1 MRIHAAGALLDG
13 HLTTP
18 AAAPALVLFTQ
29 SSPRDDAVA
38 GVLHDRGMA
47 TLLIEPLTPP
57 ERADE
62 GRRFDVDLL
71 ADRVIGVL
79 RKLRAQPVTARLPIG
94 LFGAGVN
101 AAAALVAAAAR
112 PGDVQAVVTRGGR
125 ADLAGGAL
133 AQLQAPTLLIVGERD
148 PRLRTLNEEAR
159 RVMRSRADLCVIPD
173 GDRFFSDPEALR
185 QVAIQAGDWF
195 AEHLAAPVP
204 ERAPEVDSALPLE
217 RPGLL
222 DFFPPPSSA
231 DERCPDDA

>member
-13 HLTTP
+13 DLTTP
-18 AAAPALVLFTQ
+18 PAAPALILFTQ
-29 SSPRDDAVA
+29 SSPRDSAVA
-38 GVLHDRGMA
+38 GLLHERGLA
-47 TLLIEPLTPP
+47 TLLIEPLTPD

-62 GRRFDVDLL
+62 GHRFDIDLL

-79 RKLRAQPVTARLPIG
+79 RKLRAQPLTARLPIG

-148 PRLRTLNEEAR
+148 PRLRTLNEESR
-159 RVMRSRADLCVIPD
+159 RAMRSRSDLCVIPD
-173 GDRFFSDPEALR
+173 GDRFFSDPEALE
-185 QVAIQAGDWF
+185 QVAVQAGDWF
-195 AEHLAAPVP
+195 TVHLAAPVP
-204 ERAPEVDSALPLE
+204 ERAPEIDSALPVE
-217 RPGLL
+217 QTGLVDL
-222 DFFPPPSSA
+222 FPPPTSTH
-231 DERCPDDA
+231 ERCPDDA